1 MLHQRAAHRPCGTA
15 PSRRINTQLRALG
28 QAGKGGKD
36 LQERGK
42 AWLSTILTRFGPATD
57 RATNITTL
65 EFEKPLLELDKR
77 IKEVGGRAQFDARW
91 RYIATARCPARCSL
105 CLTGPQGGRGERG
118 GRQRIYRRA
127 GDARA
132 AGGLARS
139 LSAAPDAHK
148 L

>member
-77 IKEVGGRAQFDARW
+77 IKEVRKVAEENGVDVSASIAELETRARQGSSVRLDGRALTSMSMA
-91 RYIATARCPARCSL
+91 CS
-105 CLTGPQGGRGERG
+105 
-118 GRQRIYRRA
+118 
-127 GDARA
+127 
-132 AGGLARS
+132 S
-139 LSAAPDAHK
+139 
-148 L
+148 